1 MKREEEVWW
10 REPSRR
16 GDIENHFRREV
27 GGLGMGPSGER
38 EEGWKRRGESLQKS
52 LFADDCVH
60 DCVSDRKLTI
70 KLGLINEFSKITAYI

>member
-1 MKREEEVWW
+1 MRIRKEE
-10 REPSRR
+10 
-16 GDIENHFRREV
+16 I
-27 GGLGMGPSGER
+27 
-38 EEGWKRRGESLQKS
+38 QQS